1 MGVVVNDQTP
11 DVNLAGANN
20 PLGRASDLR
29 RTQLSFRAI
38 WMLLDGQ
45 PSWQQR
51 GRQQPIDAPRRPE
64 GSARGLEH
72 EREDRGGLAPCAGG
86 PSDPWPEGAG
96 ASDRRRQQGPGGGA
110 GPPMTNANDVLSG
123 RLFATDFLKISI
135 SCSFPISLTREG
147 RPKGFHI
154 VFSFRLSLSPE
165 KGRLVLAEMLSH
177 NSLKI
182 LRLGF

>member
-1 MGVVVNDQTP
+1 MSGKTE
-11 DVNLAGANN
+11 A
-20 PLGRASDLR
+20 ASRHVLEDLL
-29 RTQLSFRAI
+29 T
-38 WMLLDGQ
+38 
-45 PSWQQR
+45 
-51 GRQQPIDAPRRPE
+51 
-64 GSARGLEH
+64 RGLK
-72 EREDRGGLAPCAGG
+72 APELLIVDG
-86 PSDPWPEGAG
+86 SK
-96 ASDRRRQQGPGGGA
+96 GPGGGA

-123 RLFATDFLKISI
+123 RLFVTDFPKISI

-182 LRLGF
+182 LRLVF